1 MRNASSVF
9 ISGKFQGYD
18 SALPFLSAEFTSD
31 IMGVHVYKEHLG
43 FSIYVLKPLK
53 YNLQI
58 VLSLT
63 PIAVLRGMPSSPF
76 LCHSSLK
83 TPPLGGSS

>member
-1 MRNASSVF
+1 MRNASSV

-18 SALPFLSAEFTSD
+18 SALPCLFAEFTSD
-31 IMGVHVYKEHLG
+31 IIMGVHVYKEHLG
-43 FSIYVLKPLK
+43 FSVYVLKPLK

-76 LCHSSLK
+76 LCLSSLK
-83 TPPLGGSS
+83 TPPLGGSI